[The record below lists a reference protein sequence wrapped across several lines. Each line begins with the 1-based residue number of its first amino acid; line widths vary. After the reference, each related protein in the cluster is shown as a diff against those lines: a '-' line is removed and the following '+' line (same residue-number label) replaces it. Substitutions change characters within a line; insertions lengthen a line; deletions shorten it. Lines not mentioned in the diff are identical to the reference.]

1 MLSLRRKD
9 DRRQTRTVSNL
20 QFMHPNTWQDV
31 ALAFIAGLP
40 GLVAAW
46 SSLKNGAE
54 QRRVKKEL
62 QETNGHLR
70 RTASGKR

>member
-1 MLSLRRKD
+1 
-9 DRRQTRTVSNL
+9 
-20 QFMHPNTWQDV
+20 MHPNTWQDV